1 MKKICFVLIFSLL
14 ILIMLASCAS
24 NENPV
29 SVNGNETV
37 QNADDISAEASQTI
51 TSETVD
57 LNDDLQDLNFNGY
70 EFKMLTRT
78 IDYANC
84 AMDAEEINGDALNDA
99 VYERNRRIE
108 ERFNIKF
115 NNITTYDSGKARN
128 SIKAGDGAYDLIMT
142 RNPDAFNIFA
152 QEGLINGLDKLTYI
166 NLDKPYWDKKLT
178 AELSVANKRFFAV
191 GAFNLSA
198 YDFVH
203 VLMFNKQLI
212 LNYGMP
218 NPYDMVK
225 NGTWTFDAYA
235 DMAKNA
241 TRSLTG
247 GDKMTKDD
255 AYGYL
260 SAPKQ
265 VLPDFWISAGL
276 KSINKDENDI
286 PYSTMGTEKFLE
298 VFQKIYSITWGN
310 NSWFVNTAGENIPA
324 DQLKMFENNQG
335 LFMDCTFFYLKS
347 LRSMESDFGILPYPK
362 YDEQQKEYYSRMEG
376 CELFFSP
383 ITASQESLDVSSA
396 VLEALSSES
405 AKTVIP
411 VYYDLALKTKFT
423 RDNESA
429 EILDVLFANRVF
441 DLGDTVW
448 CDKVRDP
455 IFAEMFKKNNMD
467 LVSKLDSLNKTIE
480 TLITKTV
487 AAFEKLNQD

>member
-1 MKKICFVLIFSLL
+1 
-14 ILIMLASCAS
+14 
-24 NENPV
+24 
-29 SVNGNETV
+29 
-37 QNADDISAEASQTI
+37 
-51 TSETVD
+51 
-57 LNDDLQDLNFNGY
+57 
-70 EFKMLTRT
+70 
-78 IDYANC
+78 
-84 AMDAEEINGDALNDA
+84 
-99 VYERNRRIE
+99 
-108 ERFNIKF
+108 
-115 NNITTYDSGKARN
+115 
-128 SIKAGDGAYDLIMT
+128 
-142 RNPDAFNIFA
+142 
-152 QEGLINGLDKLTYI
+152 
-166 NLDKPYWDKKLT
+166 
-178 AELSVANKRFFAV
+178 
-191 GAFNLSA
+191 
-198 YDFVH
+198 
-203 VLMFNKQLI
+203 
-212 LNYGMP
+212 
-218 NPYDMVK
+218 
-225 NGTWTFDAYA
+225 
-235 DMAKNA
+235 MAKNA

-487 AAFEKLNQD
+487 DAFEKLNQD